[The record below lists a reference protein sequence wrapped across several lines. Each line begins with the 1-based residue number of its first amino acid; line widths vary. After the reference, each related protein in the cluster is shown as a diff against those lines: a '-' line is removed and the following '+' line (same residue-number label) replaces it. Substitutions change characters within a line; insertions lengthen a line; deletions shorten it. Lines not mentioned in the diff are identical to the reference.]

1 MTPGHTDMFLKKY
14 NLSQDEKEEI
24 RNLIS
29 YLREEL
35 EKEKDRLVRFN
46 ISPASL
52 KSALDIYLSLE
63 NRNIDTFILILK
75 STLGTL
81 NQDKIEKVEKL
92 IDKWRKE
99 IKQQQQQK

>member
-1 MTPGHTDMFLKKY
+1 MFLKKY

-63 NRNIDTFILILK
+63 NRNIDTFILLLK

-99 IKQQQQQK
+99 IKQQQQK

>member
-1 MTPGHTDMFLKKY
+1 
-14 NLSQDEKEEI
+14 
-24 RNLIS
+24 
-29 YLREEL
+29 
-35 EKEKDRLVRFN
+35 
-46 ISPASL
+46 
-52 KSALDIYLSLE
+52 
-63 NRNIDTFILILK
+63 LK

>member
-1 MTPGHTDMFLKKY
+1 MFLKKY
-14 NLSQDEKEEI
+14 NLSQNEKEEI

-63 NRNIDTFILILK
+63 NRNIDTFILLLK

>member
-1 MTPGHTDMFLKKY
+1 MFLKKY

>member
-1 MTPGHTDMFLKKY
+1 MFLKKY
-14 NLSQDEKEEI
+14 NLSQDEKEGI

-63 NRNIDTFILILK
+63 NRNIDTFILLLK

>member
-1 MTPGHTDMFLKKY
+1 MFLKKY

-99 IKQQQQQK
+99 IKQQQQK

>member
-1 MTPGHTDMFLKKY
+1 MFLKNY
-14 NLSQDEKEEI
+14 NLGREEKEEI
-24 RNLIS
+24 RNLVS
-29 YLREEL
+29 YLREKL
-35 EKEKDRLVRFN
+35 DKDKLVKFN

-52 KSALDIYLSLE
+52 KSALEIYSSLE

-92 IDKWRKE
+92 IDEWRKE
-99 IKQQQQQK
+99 KKQQKQ

>member
-1 MTPGHTDMFLKKY
+1 MTPGHIDMFLKKY

-63 NRNIDTFILILK
+63 NRNIDTFILP
-75 STLGTL
+75 S
-81 NQDKIEKVEKL
+81 
-92 IDKWRKE
+92 
-99 IKQQQQQK
+99 

>member
-1 MTPGHTDMFLKKY
+1 MFLKKY

-63 NRNIDTFILILK
+63 NRNIDTFILLLK

>member
-63 NRNIDTFILILK
+63 NRNIDTFILLLK